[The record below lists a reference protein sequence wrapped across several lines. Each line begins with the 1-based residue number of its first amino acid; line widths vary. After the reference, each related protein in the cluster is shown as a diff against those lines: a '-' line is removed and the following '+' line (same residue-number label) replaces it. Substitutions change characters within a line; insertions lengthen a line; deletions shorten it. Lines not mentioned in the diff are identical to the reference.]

1 MPLILLGLS
10 GWAVT
15 GIATAVTAVL
25 GFGTYK
31 VANALQARRL
41 KAAFEKGGR
50 EALREAIFEEGLAT
64 CSEHADMVERHFLG
78 ALTAPPVAAP
88 AAPTNGV
95 SS

>member
-15 GIATAVTAVL
+15 GIATAVTAVV
-25 GFGTYK
+25 GFGGYK
-31 VANALQARRL
+31 LTNVLQARRL

-50 EALREAIFEEGLAT
+50 TGLREAIFEEGLAS
-64 CSEHADMVERHFLG
+64 CSEHADMVERQFLG
-78 ALTAPPVAAP
+78 ALTASPVAAP